1 MVEFISEKKNKNL
14 ILFIHGFTGGKETW
28 STNSEGKRIPD
39 YLLEDQ
45 EIIEN
50 FDLAYF
56 EYYTKFVDKIDKG
69 YWLISLL
76 PFFKTKKFKKNLSI
90 EDIKDILYS
99 NIDVKFSNYQNI
111 VIIAHSMGGLISKAV
126 ILKLIEESKNKIN
139 LFISLAVP
147 HNGSNLANIGRLIL
161 NNPNVED
168 LRPLSYIIDIVNR
181 DWIGFKNRNLIPR
194 TIYFQGKN
202 DIVVPN
208 NSSSGYDSREKGKDY
223 DIVYTDDD
231 HSSILQPL
239 NENSTLIVS
248 IKREL
253 LNSLKKKVVTNLS
266 HKKI

>member
-1 MVEFISEKKNKNL
+1 MVEFISENNKKNL
-14 ILFIHGFTGGKETW
+14 ILFVHGFTGGKETW
-28 STNSEGKRIPD
+28 LTNSEGKRIPD
-39 YLLEDQ
+39 YLLEDK

-56 EYYTKFVDKIDKG
+56 EYYTKFIDKIDKVN
-69 YWLISLL
+69 WLISCL
-76 PFFKTKKFKKNLSI
+76 PFFQKRKFKKNLSV

-99 NIDVKFSNYQNI
+99 HIDVRFNKYQNI
-111 VIIAHSMGGLISKAV
+111 TIIAHSMGGLISKTV
-126 ILKLIEESKNKIN
+126 ILKLIEDNRNKVN

-161 NNPNVED
+161 NNPNVKD
-168 LRPLSYIIDIVNR
+168 LSPLSDIIDKVNR
-181 DWIGFKNRNLIPR
+181 DWIEIKNRNLIPK

-202 DIVVPN
+202 DFVVPN
-208 NSSSGYDSREKGKDY
+208 NSSSGYDSREKGKEY
-223 DIVYTDDD
+223 DIIYTDDD
-231 HSSILQPL
+231 HFSILQPE

-253 LNSLKKKVVTNLS
+253 LNSLKKKVMINLS